1 MNLRYYLNMYEHLF
15 KEGLPLKPELTANF
29 RFIER
34 LEQRELGKK
43 TKKKRK
49 EGREGGGKGKEKGK
63 EREGGRE

>member
-15 KEGLPLKPELTANF
+15 KERLPLKTELTANF
-29 RFIER
+29 RFIGR

-63 EREGGRE
+63 GREGGRE